1 MVGLGFHEI
10 KPRLPMD
17 IEVACHNGPDSC
29 TISGPA
35 ESIHKFVKELQAE
48 KIFAR
53 EVNVANIAYH
63 SRYIA
68 NAGPKLLKYLQQVN
82 YYNN

>member
-1 MVGLGFHEI
+1 MC
-10 KPRLPMD
+10 PPD

-35 ESIHKFVKELQAE
+35 DSMKAFVANLQA
-48 KIFAR
+48 KDIFAK
-53 EVNVANIAYH
+53 EVPCSNIAYH

-68 NAGPKLLKYLQQVN
+68 EAGKLIIIKNMQRFYTRFELFRIRID
-82 YYNN
+82 